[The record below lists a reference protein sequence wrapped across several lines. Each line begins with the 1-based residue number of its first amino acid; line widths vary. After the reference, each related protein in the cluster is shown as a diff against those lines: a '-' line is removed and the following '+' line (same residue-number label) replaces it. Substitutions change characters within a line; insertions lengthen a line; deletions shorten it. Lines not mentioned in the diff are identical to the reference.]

1 MTFLAR
7 WMDGDQPWPRGC
19 WPNEAQRLLL
29 QACLLEDDAAATR
42 AWQKWEA
49 LVPWDFIDFG
59 SHRLLLLLHDR
70 LRRLGLTS
78 KDQGRLAGVARYYW
92 VQTELRQRQAIA
104 ILQLF
109 ENAQIPTLLLK
120 GAALN
125 ATVYRTGFR
134 AMNDLD
140 VAVRREDAPRA
151 VQLLNEADA
160 APPKIV
166 SDESFRFGHG
176 TNFSLAD
183 GTEIDL
189 HWDFFHSRSLSPDQ
203 QQTLWDASLP
213 VKIGP
218 ASSQV
223 LCPADQLLH
232 TCEHGVRYNETPPF
246 RWLAD
251 AFQIIRAAGSDLDW
265 LRLAAQAR
273 ECNAVLQVSR
283 SLQWLNENLDLPIPD
298 EALADLDE
306 SKMSLADR
314 LEYRVAG
321 QRGLAGQH
329 TFWQTFPEHAFAWY
343 REGRPGSLA
352 KYHCLQH
359 NISQNYGGRW
369 WEFTKLG
376 VLQTASRVKAAVPS
390 IGKVRRFVVSTL
402 PDDEII
408 GCHEV
413 ERSGHRTFRWTSG
426 ESSLVVT
433 LPPGQYDVDVHVF
446 PWRDWGSDL
455 ASELR
460 VDFNRNGCLVTPVGN
475 RNRVLRFSIQRD
487 MFGSTPQQR
496 LTFRCGSFRDVPEDE
511 KRHLG
516 LPLKAVCFRP
526 RKSGGTES

>member
-1 MTFLAR
+1 MKFLAR
-7 WMDGDQPWPRGC
+7 WMDGEQAWPGGC

-29 QACLLEDDAAATR
+29 QACLLEDDAAATS
-42 AWQKWEA
+42 AWRKWEE

-92 VQTELRQRQAIA
+92 VQTELRQRQAMG

-109 ENAQIPTLLLK
+109 EKAQIPTLLLK

-151 VQLLNEADA
+151 VQLLNEAGT
-160 APPKIV
+160 APPRNV
-166 SDESFRFGHG
+166 SEESFRHGHG
-176 TNFSLAD
+176 TNFNLAD
-183 GTEIDL
+183 GTEVDL
-189 HWDFFHSRSLSPDQ
+189 HWDFFHSRSLSAAQ
-203 QQTLWDASLP
+203 QQSLWDASLP

-218 ASSQV
+218 ASSRV

-251 AFQIIRAAGSDLDW
+251 AFQITRAAGTEMDW
-265 LRLAAQAR
+265 QRIASQAT
-273 ECNAVLQVSR
+273 EYNAVLQVRR
-283 SLQWLNENLDLPIPD
+283 SLQWLNEHLDLPIPD
-298 EALADLDE
+298 EALANLDDQE
-306 SKMSLADR
+306 VSLANR
-314 LEYRVAG
+314 MEYRVTG

-329 TFWQTFPEHAFAWY
+329 TFWQTFPEHVFAWH
-343 REGRPGSLA
+343 RQGRPGSLT

-359 NISQNYGGRW
+359 NISQNHRSRFA
-369 WEFTKLG
+369 EFMKLG
-376 VLQTASRVKAAVPS
+376 MLQTVSRVKAVVPL
-390 IGKVRRFVVSTL
+390 IRKRQRFVVSTL
-402 PDDEII
+402 ADDEMI

-426 ESSLVVT
+426 ESTLVVT
-433 LPPGQYDVDVHVF
+433 LPRGEYDVDVHVF
-446 PWRDWGSDL
+446 PWRDWESDL
-455 ASELR
+455 ASELKI
-460 VDFNRNGCLVTPVGN
+460 DFNRHGCLVTPVGD

-487 MFGSTPQQR
+487 MFCPASQQR
-496 LTFRCGSFRDVPEDE
+496 LTFRCGSFRDVPEE
-511 KRHLG
+511 ETRHLG
-516 LPLKAVCFRP
+516 LPLQSVCFRP
-526 RKSGGTES
+526 RKCGGTES